1 MSELEATARAMAQ
14 SFVETFDEDDAD
26 LFDDD
31 SDELDIE
38 GAEWLAALCVTVLY
52 QHMRYERMDDVVE
65 LLDAHPIAG
74 EYMRCVRGVLWRV
87 ELDRDL
93 TAWNSEASA

>member
-38 GAEWLAALCVTVLY
+38 GAEGSL
-52 QHMRYERMDDVVE
+52 
-65 LLDAHPIAG
+65 
-74 EYMRCVRGVLWRV
+74 RC
-87 ELDRDL
+87 
-93 TAWNSEASA
+93 A